1 MDNIRGIS
9 MFFATPTGIPGAV
22 EGETSLIE
30 SFQQILGVTRFERV
44 MRPSSGSGLLSL
56 LFENMSALTRARIV
70 EEAKRALRAGE
81 KRAQIEEVRVA
92 SFDDTGI
99 VLDVVYRRLG
109 RRELATLE
117 LSIGGGS

>member
-9 MFFATPTGIPGAV
+9 MFFATPAGIPGPV

-117 LSIGGGS
+117 LSVGGGS